1 MKVIQLSAI
10 IFIVINGCNGQS
22 KKTEFRTFK
31 DDQMGWS
38 VDYPDYLR
46 ILSDTEIAAYEG
58 RAEGPLEETIGEEIE
73 YNHQNLIWLLKD
85 RFNSFSSNS
94 QPYDSE
100 IDGPFEE
107 NQKMLNEAIL
117 ETYKN
122 QGIEFDSEFGTYN
135 IDGLGFSSMTTKL
148 YTPDR
153 SKVILTQIVFER
165 LFSNSRTLTL
175 NINYNNPMDKE
186 ILMKIV
192 DSSKLTIRN

>member
-1 MKVIQLSAI
+1 
-10 IFIVINGCNGQS
+10 
-22 KKTEFRTFK
+22 
-31 DDQMGWS
+31 MGWS

-58 RAEGPLEETIGEEIE
+58 RVEGSLEETIGEEIE

-107 NQKMLNEAIL
+107 NQKMLNETIL